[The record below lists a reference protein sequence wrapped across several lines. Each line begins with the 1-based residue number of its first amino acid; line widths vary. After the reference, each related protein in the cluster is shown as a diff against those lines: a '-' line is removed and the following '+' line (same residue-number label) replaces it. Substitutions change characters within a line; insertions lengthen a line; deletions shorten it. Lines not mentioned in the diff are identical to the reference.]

1 VNFFVDKAHD
11 LWHVLSTF
19 SLADVL
25 RIPATSDPLEP
36 AMRTFLI
43 SYDLANPYANRH
55 VIAQA
60 IMEAGQSWA
69 RPLESTWYVKSD
81 APPAELEDKLQSL
94 LGSDDGLLVQA
105 VKGDAAMAGTTLRW
119 FRQRRPAFDMPEN
132 SNVVAFPVIARK
144 QTSTEGASDG
154 TSDANLAEAG

>member
-1 VNFFVDKAHD
+1 
-11 LWHVLSTF
+11 
-19 SLADVL
+19 
-25 RIPATSDPLEP
+25 
-36 AMRTFLI
+36 MRTFLI

-55 VIAQA
+55 VLAQA

-81 APPAELEDKLQSL
+81 APPAELEDKLKGL

-132 SNVVAFPVIARK
+132 SNVVAFPIISPKR
-144 QTSTEGASDG
+144 TSPDDVADP
-154 TSDANLAEAG
+154 DLAEAI

>member
-1 VNFFVDKAHD
+1 
-11 LWHVLSTF
+11 
-19 SLADVL
+19 
-25 RIPATSDPLEP
+25 
-36 AMRTFLI
+36 MRTFLI

-81 APPAELEDKLQSL
+81 VPSADLEDKLKNL

-132 SNVVAFPVIARK
+132 SNVVAFPVISRK
-144 QTSTEGASDG
+144 PNTTDGASDA
-154 TSDANLAEAG
+154 SLAEAV

>member
-1 VNFFVDKAHD
+1 
-11 LWHVLSTF
+11 
-19 SLADVL
+19 
-25 RIPATSDPLEP
+25 
-36 AMRTFLI
+36 MRTFLI

-81 APPAELEDKLQSL
+81 ATPADLEDKLNGL
-94 LGSDDGLLVQA
+94 LGQDDGLLVQA
-105 VKGDAAMAGTTLRW
+105 VKGDALMANTTLRW

-132 SNVVAFPVIARK
+132 SNVVAFPVIAPKR
-144 QTSTEGASDG
+144 TEAD
-154 TSDANLAEAG
+154 DVADPNLAEAV

>member
-1 VNFFVDKAHD
+1 
-11 LWHVLSTF
+11 
-19 SLADVL
+19 
-25 RIPATSDPLEP
+25 
-36 AMRTFLI
+36 MRTFLI

-81 APPAELEDKLQSL
+81 AAAAELEDKLKSL
-94 LGSDDGLLVQA
+94 LGADDGLLVQA
-105 VKGDAAMAGTTLRW
+105 VKGDALMANTTIRW

-132 SNVVAFPVIARK
+132 SNVVAFPVISPKPAI
-144 QTSTEGASDG
+144 D
-154 TSDANLAEAG
+154 DAANSNVAEAI

>member
-1 VNFFVDKAHD
+1 
-11 LWHVLSTF
+11 
-19 SLADVL
+19 
-25 RIPATSDPLEP
+25 
-36 AMRTFLI
+36 MRTFLI

-81 APPAELEDKLQSL
+81 APLATIENQLKDL

-105 VKGDAAMAGTTLRW
+105 VKGDALMANTTIRW
-119 FRQRRPAFDMPEN
+119 FRQRRPAFDMPED
-132 SNVVAFPVIARK
+132 SNVVAFPVVAPRRT
-144 QTSTEGASDG
+144 QSD
-154 TSDANLAEAG
+154 DLADPNLAEAI

>member
-1 VNFFVDKAHD
+1 
-11 LWHVLSTF
+11 
-19 SLADVL
+19 
-25 RIPATSDPLEP
+25 
-36 AMRTFLI
+36 MRTFLI

-81 APPAELEDKLQSL
+81 ALPADLEDKLKSL

-105 VKGDAAMAGTTLRW
+105 VKGDAVMANTTIRW

-132 SNVVAFPVIARK
+132 SNVVAFPIISPK
-144 QTSTEGASDG
+144 PSTPENVAN
-154 TSDANLAEAG
+154 DANLAEAV